1 MSREILYT
9 NILAKP
15 VLIRIQVYCNLYRRH
30 GLKDKGLCLVVRN
43 CREMSRNPTRRAHKR
58 ARMRPCVDVA
68 RANGVVVR
76 PSSSLAVKE
85 RAGRVRIGRESAS
98 SGDCTPNASMFIL
111 AGRRVVARAGAR
123 SLRTSAMDARG
134 EALGSAL
141 RASAASGTVSAMNH
155 NANGARAP
163 ANAAPGRPPTPR
175 GTPPLPP
182 PVMRTPAQTHNGHA
196 SSSGGTKPA
205 MSGGIVPEDIDAV
218 YHQMQ
223 HLGKPQHLLL
233 SLNL

>member
-1 MSREILYT
+1 
-9 NILAKP
+9 
-15 VLIRIQVYCNLYRRH
+15 
-30 GLKDKGLCLVVRN
+30 
-43 CREMSRNPTRRAHKR
+43 
-58 ARMRPCVDVA
+58 
-68 RANGVVVR
+68 
-76 PSSSLAVKE
+76 
-85 RAGRVRIGRESAS
+85 
-98 SGDCTPNASMFIL
+98 
-111 AGRRVVARAGAR
+111 
-123 SLRTSAMDARG
+123 MDARG

-141 RASAASGTVSAMNH
+141 RASAASGTASAMNH
-155 NANGARAP
+155 NANGARGP

-223 HLGKPQHLLL
+223 HLGNKWADAHAEAEMLEEAKKCVLATITLHYITDGNTKAAAEVQAYASQEYQDHIKRMVEARRRANLAKIELE
-233 SLNL
+233 SIKTHLNLTRTYEATRREEMKLL